1 MADRTPTA
9 AMIAKLTELV
19 TSGRW
24 RWEDNPG
31 SLTPLTG
38 LAPKAGPYPKHVE
51 TTT

>member
-1 MADRTPTA
+1 
-9 AMIAKLTELV
+9 MIAKLTELV

-31 SLTPLTG
+31 SLTLTG